1 MITILCQNCGGA
13 IEVNPDT
20 SPKKKG
26 ECPHCKKLIFKR
38 TGNVVEWSTKKK
50 KLTGRQKLWYTI
62 AACACF
68 CVIFF
73 GMIGVPAGSKSR
85 EIDSYYPEEDSRSKW
100 IRGDI
105 VTIVNSPVF
114 GEEKKYLV
122 DSGVLA
128 DEGKA
133 EDFLHFAERMKIR
146 EHVHVFRVGDKAR
159 VIDVYPFSL
168 RLLPFNDTKK
178 SFWVYDSD
186 RLKRVEK

>member
-1 MITILCQNCGGA
+1 MVYHSSLC
-13 IEVNPDT
+13 VLLRD
-20 SPKKKG
+20 
-26 ECPHCKKLIFKR
+26 
-38 TGNVVEWSTKKK
+38 
-50 KLTGRQKLWYTI
+50 
-62 AACACF
+62 
-68 CVIFF
+68 FF

-159 VIDVYPFSL
+159 VIDVYPL
-168 RLLPFNDTKK
+168 
-178 SFWVYDSD
+178 V
-186 RLKRVEK
+186 